1 MPTTAARRPKK
12 STKSP
17 VRKSAEG
24 FDPSR
29 YRPRLK
35 RLRAAAIEHGLSH
48 LLVTNPV
55 DVGYLTGF
63 LGGDS
68 PLLVPVANAAKPTI
82 ITDFRYVEELAEF
95 RPLIDVFVRKGSMAG
110 AVNEFLGDTS
120 VTSCGVQAEH
130 MTLAERGGIG
140 KALGE
145 RDAKVKPV
153 SGMVAVLRA
162 IKDEHEVGLISRA
175 IAIQEKALLAVL
187 PTIRAGQTEL
197 DVGAALE
204 AEMKRRGSVQPAFV
218 SIIAAGTNGSL
229 PHYRPGSMKLA
240 RNQPLLIDWGAQW
253 KGYHGDMTRTFT
265 LGKWPPKVREIY
277 QIVLDAHLMAAA
289 ALAPGK
295 TTAEIDGVARAH
307 ITKHGYGE
315 FFGHGLGHGLG
326 MNVHEDPRV
335 SHMAAA
341 MPLRVGHVVTNE
353 PGIYL
358 PGVGGVR
365 IEDDFVIVKGGS
377 RNLCSLPKSLE
388 WSTLS

>member
-1 MPTTAARRPKK
+1 MPTATANRSKRPKK
-12 STKSP
+12 SAPRT
-17 VRKSAEG
+17 VAHG
-24 FDPSR
+24 FEASL

-35 RLRAAAIEHGLSH
+35 RIRAAASERGLSH

-68 PLLVPVANAAKPTI
+68 PVLIPVSEGKPTI
-82 ITDFRYVEELAEF
+82 ITDFRYVEELEEF
-95 RPLIDVFVRKGSMAG
+95 RPLVNVFVRKGSMADAING
-110 AVNEFLGDTS
+110 FLSDAS
-120 VTSCGVQAEH
+120 VVSWGVQAES
-130 MTLAERGGIG
+130 MTLAERGGIA

-145 RDAKVKPV
+145 HDSKIKPV
-153 SGMVAVLRA
+153 SGIVAELRA
-162 IKDEHEVGLISRA
+162 IKDEHEVGLISKA
-175 IAIQEKALLAVL
+175 IAIQEKSLLAVL
-187 PTIRAGQTEL
+187 PTIKAGQTEL

-218 SIIAAGTNGSL
+218 SIIAANANGSL
-229 PHYRPGSMKLA
+229 PHYRPGNVKLT
-240 RNQPLLIDWGAQW
+240 RNQPLLIDWGARW
-253 KGYHGDMTRTFT
+253 MGYHGDMTRTFT
-265 LGKWPPKVREIY
+265 LGKWPPKIREIY

-295 TTAEIDGVARAH
+295 TTAEIDGIARAH

-341 MPLRVGHVVTNE
+341 MPLKIGHVVTNE

-377 RNLCSLPKSLE
+377 RNLCSLPKTLE
-388 WSTLS
+388 WSTLA

>member
-1 MPTTAARRPKK
+1 MPTATARRPKPAK
-12 STKSP
+12 KSP
-17 VRKSAEG
+17 AAKTAHA
-24 FDPSR
+24 FDASL

-35 RLRAAAIEHGLSH
+35 RVRAAAVQHGLSH

-68 PLLVPVANAAKPTI
+68 PVLIPVGDAKPTI
-82 ITDFRYVEELAEF
+82 ITDFRYVEELAQF
-95 RPLIDVFVRKGSMAG
+95 KPLANIHVRQGSMSDAI
-110 AVNEFLGDTS
+110 NQFLGDPS
-120 VTSCGVQAEH
+120 VASCGVQAES
-130 MTLAERGGIG
+130 MTLAERAGIA
-140 KALGE
+140 KSLGQH
-145 RDAKVKPV
+145 DSKVKPV
-153 SGMVAVLRA
+153 SGIVAQLRA
-162 IKDEHEVGLISRA
+162 IKDEHEIDLISKA
-175 IAIQEKALLAVL
+175 IAIQEKSLLAVL
-187 PTIRAGQTEL
+187 PTIKPGQTEL

-204 AEMKRRGSVQPAFV
+204 SEMKRRGSVQPAFV
-218 SIIAAGTNGSL
+218 SIIAANANGSL
-229 PHYRPGSMKLA
+229 PHYRPGNVKLT

-265 LGKWPPKVREIY
+265 LGKWPPKIREIY

-295 TTAEIDGVARAH
+295 TTAEIDGIARSH

-341 MPLRVGHVVTNE
+341 QPLKIGHVVTNE
-353 PGIYL
+353 PGGS
-358 PGVGGVR
+358 PGIGGVR

-377 RNLCSLPKSLE
+377 RNLCSLPKTLE
-388 WSTLS
+388 WSTLA

>member
-1 MPTTAARRPKK
+1 MPTATARKTAHSKSATKK
-12 STKSP
+12 S
-17 VRKSAEG
+17 VHE
-24 FDPSR
+24 FDPPL

-35 RLRAAAIEHGLSH
+35 RLRTAAAAKGLSH
-48 LLVTNPV
+48 ILITNPI

-68 PLLVPVANAAKPTI
+68 PAFIPVADAGKPTI

-95 RPLIDVFVRKGSMAG
+95 KPLVNVFVRKGSMGDAI
-110 AVNEFLGDTS
+110 NQFLSDAS
-120 VTSCGVQAEH
+120 VTSCGVQAET
-130 MTLAERGGIG
+130 MTLAERGGIA

-145 RDAKVKPV
+145 HDSKVKAV
-153 SGMVAVLRA
+153 SEIVAELRA
-162 IKDEHEVGLISRA
+162 IKDEHEIGLITKA
-175 IAIQEKALLAVL
+175 IAIQEKSLLAVL
-187 PTIRAGQTEL
+187 PTIKAGLTEL

-218 SIIAAGTNGSL
+218 SIIAAQANGSL
-229 PHYRPGSMKLA
+229 PHYRPGTVKLA

-265 LGKWPPKVREIY
+265 LGKWPPKIREIY
-277 QIVLDAHLMAAA
+277 QIVLDAHLLAAA

-326 MNVHEDPRV
+326 MNVHENPRV

-341 MPLRVGHVVTNE
+341 TPLRVGHVVTNE

-377 RNLCSLPKSLE
+377 RNLCSLPKTME